1 MPGMTTHVQ
10 PIRISGADAMA
21 FAHAQFSSHVDT
33 LDIGRWQFSA
43 WLDARGRTRA
53 VFHLARL
60 STDTLLLC
68 LRGGDATTFVA
79 ELRRFV
85 FRAKVTIGIEPTAM
99 ISTAPAMPLHGLVHH
114 GEDWLLGCGDHGMRV
129 GPGATPDD
137 RWRVAQWHAGWP
149 WLPTILSTAY
159 LPQALSLERL
169 GGVVT
174 DKGCYPGQEIMARL
188 HFRGATSKRH
198 LCSAW
203 LSHMTDAG
211 PLSHA
216 DGMEIGGVLDAF
228 TASGRVHA
236 LLVLADAAI
245 EANPD
250 GRLDVHQQN
259 LSIMPVTHWPA

>member
-1 MPGMTTHVQ
+1 MPGMTVHVQ

-33 LDIGRWQFSA
+33 LVIGQWQFSA

-68 LRGGDATTFVA
+68 LRGGDATAFVA
-79 ELRRFV
+79 ELRRYV
-85 FRAKVTIGIEPTAM
+85 FRANVTISVE
-99 ISTAPAMPLHGLVHH
+99 STMTLSTVPAMPLHELVRH
-114 GEDWLLGCGDHGMRV
+114 GEDWLLGCGDHGMRL
-129 GPGATPDD
+129 GPDAISDD

-149 WLPTILSTAY
+149 WLPTILSATY

-198 LCSAW
+198 LCSVW
-203 LSHMTDAG
+203 LSRMTDAG
-211 PLSHA
+211 PLPQV
-216 DGMEIGGVLDAF
+216 DGVEVGGVLDAF

-236 LLVLADAAI
+236 LLVLSDAAI
-245 EANPD
+245 DTNPD
-250 GRLDVHQQN
+250 GRLDVRGQN
-259 LSIMPVTHWPA
+259 LSITPATHWPA